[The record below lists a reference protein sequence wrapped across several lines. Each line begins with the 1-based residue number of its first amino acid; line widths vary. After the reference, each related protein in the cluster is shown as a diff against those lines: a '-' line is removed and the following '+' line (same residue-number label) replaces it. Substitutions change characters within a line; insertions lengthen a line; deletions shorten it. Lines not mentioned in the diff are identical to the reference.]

1 MNDVNKDKHED
12 IKFHLSYYHILV
24 YMKLLHLFYPS
35 SYFLSH
41 PFFVFLHENK
51 FAEEKGM

>member
-24 YMKLLHLFYPS
+24 YMKLLHLFYHS

-41 PFFVFLHENK
+41 PFFVF
-51 FAEEKGM
+51 FCFSS

>member
-1 MNDVNKDKHED
+1 MYKNRKTMNDVNKDKHED

-24 YMKLLHLFYPS
+24 YMKLLHLFYHS

-41 PFFVFLHENK
+41 PFFVF
-51 FAEEKGM
+51 FCFSS